1 MKQMAFSVANSLNW
15 LLARVEEPSTWAG
28 AGIVAVVVH
37 SIAPGAVGDSIL
49 AVGAAVGGLLAV
61 VVPEKRA

>member
-1 MKQMAFSVANSLNW
+1 MPLSVSTALRF

-37 SIAPGAVGDSIL
+37 SVAPGALGDGVL
-49 AVGAAVGGLLAV
+49 GVGAALGGLLAV
-61 VVPEKRA
+61 VVPEKSA